1 MCNIIGEKDV
11 NQFHGQIQSKY
22 LQNVGEESC
31 IIKNK
36 FLIVNL
42 QCSKLKGNIL
52 SYIYIYIKRR
62 MVKVGRHSMQYTKI
76 FHFISK
82 LGSLFLFEYKKK
94 WSVQK
99 STKSEYL
106 HIS

>member
-1 MCNIIGEKDV
+1 MCNIIGEKNV
-11 NQFHGQIQSKY
+11 IQFHDQIQSKY

-52 SYIYIYIKRR
+52 GFIYIY
-62 MVKVGRHSMQYTKI
+62 M
-76 FHFISK
+76 
-82 LGSLFLFEYKKK
+82 
-94 WSVQK
+94 
-99 STKSEYL
+99 
-106 HIS
+106 